1 MNNRAASLNS
11 RWREPSCDRSGDT
24 PVGSF
29 LGSVSTDCLL
39 PWTTLVAILLLAVGL
54 FPRPATA
61 AESAEESSGSG
72 DETKPFSGAF
82 YGPEAHVGYGWSR
95 SRGDSVGSATLG
107 FRHAFVFLLGD
118 SRLSY
123 SFDAAVDD
131 EGPERHGFWLHT
143 CLHPA
148 AAVILGSDWLA
159 YTLSSPFFELGIGGL
174 AYVDAAPEM
183 STPALGWSLGGGLD
197 IPLGNP
203 DRGSSPWLHLL
214 YRHRVDATNSNVPAA
229 HPRADA
235 VFIGVGWRLNGTL
248 F

>member
-1 MNNRAASLNS
+1 MINRAAGLQN
-11 RWREPSCDRSGDT
+11 RWTGSTHDHSSNIAAN
-24 PVGSF
+24 SF
-29 LGSVSTDCLL
+29 LGSWSKGDLL
-39 PWTTLVAILLLAVGL
+39 RGIILLSTLLVPIGL
-54 FPRPATA
+54 PQNVA
-61 AESAEESSGSG
+61 AAQEAEESSKTG
-72 DETKPFSGAF
+72 DEPKPFSGAF

-123 SFDAAVDD
+123 SFDAAVDAD
-131 EGPERHGFWLHT
+131 GPERHGFWFHT
-143 CLHPA
+143 CIHPA

-159 YTLSSPFFELGIGGL
+159 YTLSSPFFELGVGGL
-174 AYVDAAPEM
+174 TYVDAVPEM
-183 STPALGWSLGGGLD
+183 TTPALGWSLGGGLD

-214 YRHRVDATNSNVPAA
+214 YRHRVDATNSNVPSAQ
-229 HPRADA
+229 PRADV